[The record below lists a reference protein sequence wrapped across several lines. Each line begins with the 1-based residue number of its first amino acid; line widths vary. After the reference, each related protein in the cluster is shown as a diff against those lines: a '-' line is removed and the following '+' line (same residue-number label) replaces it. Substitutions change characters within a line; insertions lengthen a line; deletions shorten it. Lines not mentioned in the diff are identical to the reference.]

1 MLPAKRRQR
10 SSDEDTS
17 QSNQLVEPSSRSQL
31 TLQGEQSC
39 HEKGC
44 SRNAGPEEES

>member
-10 SSDEDTS
+10 RSDEDAS
-17 QSNQLVEPSSRSQL
+17 QSDQFVEPSSRSQL

-39 HEKGC
+39 NEKGC
-44 SRNAGPEEES
+44 SRNARPEEES